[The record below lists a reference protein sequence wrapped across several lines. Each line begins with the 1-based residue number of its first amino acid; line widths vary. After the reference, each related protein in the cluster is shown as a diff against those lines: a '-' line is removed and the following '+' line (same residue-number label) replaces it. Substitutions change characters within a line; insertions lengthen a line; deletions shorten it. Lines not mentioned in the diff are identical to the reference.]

1 MGARADGR
9 SMIDDPVGPGV
20 TGMTGSPQTQSL
32 IDRAGLDAL
41 LRVLRDDGY
50 ETVGPVVRDGAIV
63 YDRIDR
69 SADLPEGWTDRQ
81 EPGSYRLERRS
92 DGALFGYNVGPHSWK
107 RLLFPP
113 RQRLW
118 QLSHRE
124 GGFERL
130 DRPEPAPRFA
140 FIGVRACELAAIG
153 VQDRVF
159 TSRAFRDPIYAER
172 REGAFVVA
180 VNCGRAGGTCF
191 CDSMGTGPRAAAGFD
206 LALTELLDGGR
217 HAFLVEVGTAPG
229 AAVMERVPHA
239 PADER
244 DIRLA
249 DEAIES
255 ARRAMGRA
263 LDTEGLPDLLKRNL
277 EHPAWDEVAER
288 CLACANCTMVCP
300 TCFCSSFED
309 TSDLSGDI
317 AERWRQWDSCF
328 NGDFSRVHGGRV
340 RDSTS
345 SRYRQWLTHK
355 LSTWHD
361 QFGSSGCVGCG
372 RCIAW
377 CPVGIDLTA
386 EARAIRERDGELG
399 RLPREGPSP

>member
-1 MGARADGR
+1 MA
-9 SMIDDPVGPGV
+9 
-20 TGMTGSPQTQSL
+20 GSPHTPRR

-41 LRVLRDDGY
+41 LATLRDDGFD
-50 ETVGPVVRDGAIV
+50 TVGPVVRDGAIV
-63 YDRIDR
+63 YDRIGR
-69 SADLPEGWTDRQ
+69 VADLPEGWTDRQ
-81 EPGSYRLERRS
+81 APGSYRLERRS
-92 DGALFGYNVGPHSWK
+92 DEALFGYNVGPHSWK

-118 QLSHRE
+118 QLSYRE

-140 FIGVRACELAAIG
+140 LIGVRACDVAAIAT
-153 VQDRVF
+153 QDRVF
-159 TSRAFRDPIYAER
+159 TSRAFRDPAYADR
-172 REGAFVVA
+172 REGAFIVA
-180 VNCGRAGGTCF
+180 VNCGQAGGACF
-191 CDSMGTGPRAAAGFD
+191 CDSMGTGPRATSGFD
-206 LALTELLDGGR
+206 LALTELIDDDR
-217 HAFLVEVGTAPG
+217 HAFLVEVGSTRG
-229 AAVMERVPHA
+229 ATLLDRVPHA
-239 PADER
+239 VADDVDVAR
-244 DIRLA
+244 AR
-249 DEAIES
+249 EAVEC
-255 ARRAMGRA
+255 ARRQMGRH
-263 LDTEGLPDLLKRNL
+263 LDTDGLPELLMRNL
-277 EHPAWDEVAER
+277 EHPAWNEVADR

-309 TSDLSGDI
+309 TSDLSGEV

-340 RDSTS
+340 RDSTA

-361 QFGSSGCVGCG
+361 QFGTSGCVGCG

-399 RLPREGPSP
+399 HVPKEGRSP